1 MADLS
6 IIVPVFN
13 EADFILPF
21 YYELRKHVPDDFEL
35 IWVND
40 GSTDSTLFE
49 IEQLTIKDNR
59 IKCISLTKNFG
70 KTNAISAGLD
80 YAEGRRILVMS
91 GNLYH
96 PPVLIPQLLG
106 KMDEGYDIVTAE
118 VSNSKTLSD
127 LMRIFLNSY
136 YKLLKKIAPQKNK
149 IDFTAYR
156 IMNHK
161 VADALHQ
168 MKIKNHFI
176 FDFYTWADFRST
188 TLAFENPVCKEKE
201 KKYSFGNLIYETRN
215 ALNNLYSETIHS
227 LLVAGYG
234 SVFAGIVLFVVLA
247 ITGLN
252 NLPLAIISAAFLL
265 GGIQLI
271 IFSSWK
277 KRWNRIVKSSI
288 QGTHYRVKDII
299 ENDSNALEFHTEMKE
314 SF

>member
-49 IEQLTIKDNR
+49 IEQLTNKDNR
-59 IKCISLTKNFG
+59 IKCICLTKNFG

-106 KMDEGYDIVTAE
+106 KMDEGFDIVTAE
-118 VSNSKTLSD
+118 VSNSKALSD
-127 LMRIFLNSY
+127 PLRIFLNSY

-176 FDFYTWADFRST
+176 FDFYTWADFRNT

-201 KKYSFGNLIYETRN
+201 KKYSFRNLIYETRN

-234 SVFAGIVLFVVLA
+234 SVFAGIVLFVVLT

-288 QGTHYRVKDII
+288 QGTHYRIKDII
-299 ENDSNALEFHTEMKE
+299 ENESNVLEYQTEMKE